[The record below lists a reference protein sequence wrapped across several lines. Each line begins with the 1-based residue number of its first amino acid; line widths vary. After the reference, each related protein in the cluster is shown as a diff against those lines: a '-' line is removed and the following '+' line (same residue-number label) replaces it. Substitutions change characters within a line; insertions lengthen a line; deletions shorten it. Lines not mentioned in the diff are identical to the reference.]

1 MKEGMTA
8 PKYRLPTVIVPYPGP
23 CSESVCHDVFV
34 YLRPE
39 TNGVEVESTIMR
51 TIRSSEQYRKRAA
64 LVYLAN
70 IPGDFISQKRIIEE
84 HYRLQLYFA
93 THGKAAFTESMK
105 RRFTEYFGEVF
116 EKAVVCGAFEAMRE
130 LDMTYDELFRLH
142 VPDSDLMHVSG
153 QSVKRYKGLYIVNY
167 DIPAILHKNNTR
179 TDIAVMI
186 FRTDFHYETIHRMVD
201 DMTGALIDSGTLHPG
216 KALSRVFH
224 YSKGPFDQIRD
235 AIGYLYSKDGRHEPL
250 KGIAFARFLIDRGL
264 KMHQILGLIRNPL
277 CTFAADGGTE
287 EADIFTYTADDTF
300 EGAYSKCERIC
311 SQYLLV

>member
-1 MKEGMTA
+1 MTE
-8 PKYRLPTVIVPYPGP
+8 PKSRLPTVIIPYPGP
-23 CSESVCHDVFV
+23 CSEKVCHDVFV

-51 TIRSSEQYRKRAA
+51 TIRGSEEYRKSAS

-70 IPGDFISQKRIIEE
+70 IPGDFITQKKIVED

-93 THGKAAFTESMK
+93 TRGKAAFTETMK
-105 RRFTEYFGEVF
+105 RRFAEYFDEDF
-116 EKAVVCGAFEAMRE
+116 EGAPVYGAFEAMRV
-130 LDMTYDELFRLH
+130 LDMTYDDLFRLY
-142 VPDSDLMHVSG
+142 VPDSDLMQVNG

-186 FRTDFHYETIHRMVD
+186 FRTDFQYDKIHRMAD
-201 DMTGALIDSGTLHPG
+201 DMADALIDSGTLHPG

-235 AIGYLYSKDGRHEPL
+235 AIGYLYAEGGRHEPL
-250 KGIAFARFLIDRGL
+250 KKIAFARFLIDRGV
-264 KMHQILGLIRNPL
+264 KMHQVLGLIRNPL
-277 CTFAADGGTE
+277 CTFAAGDGSE
-287 EADIFTYTADDTF
+287 EADVFTYTADNTF
-300 EGAYSKCERIC
+300 EEAYAKFERIL
-311 SQYLLV
+311 SQYLLL

>member
-1 MKEGMTA
+1 MPEQN
-8 PKYRLPTVIVPYPGP
+8 YRLPTVIVPYPGP
-23 CSESVCHDVFV
+23 CREKVCHDVFV

-51 TIRSSEQYRKRAA
+51 TIRGSEEYRERAG

-70 IPGDFISQKRIIEE
+70 IPGDFISQKRIVEE

-93 THGKAAFTESMK
+93 THGKAAFTDHM
-105 RRFTEYFGEVF
+105 RRKFSEYFDEEF
-116 EKAVVCGAFEAMRE
+116 EEAPVCGAFEAMRV
-130 LDMTYDELFRLH
+130 LDMTYDELFRLY
-142 VPDSDLMHVSG
+142 VPKSDLMHVNG
-153 QSVKRYKGLYIVNY
+153 QSIKRYGGIYIVNY
-167 DIPAILHKNNTR
+167 DIPAILHKNNNR

-201 DMTGALIDSGTLHPG
+201 DMADALIDSGTLHPG

-235 AIGYLYSKDGRHEPL
+235 AIGYLYTQSGRHEPL
-250 KGIAFARFLIDRGL
+250 KRIAFARFLTNRGI

-277 CTFAADGGTE
+277 CTFAAGGGTE
-287 EADIFTYTADDTF
+287 EADIFTYTSDNTF
-300 EGAYSKCERIC
+300 EGAFGKFRSIR
-311 SQYLLV
+311 SQFLLV